1 MNFKEE
7 SMLNDGFWSYFEDN
21 NISVSEVKSYLQE
34 SKEVVDYE
42 RMKIKTGKYWQI
54 SKDEVRAIY
63 AIIRARKPDIVI
75 ETGMGPGVS
84 TTTIL
89 WAMKKKGRLI
99 SIDPGIPYGKGDR
112 EIGFIIPQDLKS
124 NLEYVKGFTSSKLKD
139 VLNSL
144 QRLDV
149 FFHDSDHSYENV
161 KFELNSVWPKIRNDP
176 LILIDNYDW
185 SNAAADF
192 AEEKKLKLR
201 NLADDLALLSR

>member
-1 MNFKEE
+1 
-7 SMLNDGFWSYFEDN
+7 MLNDGFWSYFEDN